1 MGVETRLV
9 LFGGSLVLG
18 RLEGGEPAAFGDLHL
33 TLILALFLLPTLVLL
48 AILQRRSE
56 WRRTLAELEE
66 KKQAR
71 EKGRTKGRLQTPEV
85 DLQKCIG
92 CGACLDACPEGK
104 VFSLIHGQAIVVQG
118 ALCVGHG
125 FCASACPVGGIAV
138 TVSDLETRRDLPVLA
153 ENLEAVGCPGLFL
166 AGELTGFALV
176 KTAIQHGQLVARE
189 VAARVAKWAPRPQ
202 PVLAAQATGPLG
214 SSDPWEESS
223 RQREWDLVIVGSG
236 PAGLSCALAAKEAG
250 LHFVVLERE
259 REIGGTVARYPRRK
273 MVLTQPVEIPGF
285 GLLKK
290 KSIEKEELIQLWKG
304 LAEDHGLPIR
314 FGEELVSVQREG
326 GAYRIRTQK
335 GEFWTPHVC
344 LALGRR
350 GTPRKLGVPGEDLPK
365 VAYSL
370 LDAQSYR
377 GEEILVVGGGD
388 SAVEA
393 AVGLSRQPGNRVV
406 LSYRRGAFNRI
417 KSRNEAK
424 LEEALQGGQLK
435 ILFESQVREIR
446 EDSVLLQ
453 VKGKDKLIRI
463 RNSHV
468 FIFAGGIPPFGQLEE
483 AGVSFD
489 PEVRK
494 AFSEPEPGRGL
505 VTPLLAVLLLSLG
518 GLLFWKGNE
527 GYYSLPLSERVLHPS
542 HEWLAPGRNLG
553 LLMGLVGTG
562 AILLNLFYL
571 FRKSRLGSWI
581 PGNLRAWM
589 NFHVGTGILSLLLIY
604 IHAGG
609 MPRQASGGFALLALA
624 VLVVTGGI
632 GRWFYAF
639 VPRAANGREL
649 QLDEV
654 RDKLRAV
661 ASEWD
666 TDQPGVGAR
675 IQAKIEKAI
684 QYGAWRNSFRA
695 RLVALLRARGTL
707 RRLLREVEEEL
718 QGARLGKPQVRRILF
733 LTRRAF
739 RAAMAA
745 AHFEEIRGLLATWRY
760 LHRWVALL
768 MVLLAALHIWDALH
782 YARLDLGLFLGG
794 WR

>member
-1 MGVETRLV
+1 MI
-9 LFGGSLVLG
+9 
-18 RLEGGEPAAFGDLHL
+18 
-33 TLILALFLLPTLVLL
+33 LISLFLLLPALVLL
-48 AILQRRSE
+48 ALLHRRSE
-56 WRRTLAELEE
+56 WRRTVRELGE
-66 KKQAR
+66 KKLAH
-71 EKGRTKGRLQTPEV
+71 EKGRAKGRLQTPEV

-125 FCASACPVGGIAV
+125 FCAAACPVGGIAV
-138 TVSDLETRRDLPVLA
+138 TVSDLETRQDLPVLG
-153 ENLEAVGCPGLFL
+153 ESFEAVGCPGLFL

-176 KTAIQHGQLVARE
+176 KTAIQHGQLVAE
-189 VAARVAKWAPRPQ
+189 EIARRVQQGVRRPQ
-202 PVLAAQATGPLG
+202 PVLAGVSPLG
-214 SSDPWEESS
+214 RGFSASKGLGAGEPVGEEL
-223 RQREWDLVIVGSG
+223 DLVIVGAG

-250 LHFVVLERE
+250 LRFVVLERE
-259 REIGGTVARYPRRK
+259 AEIGGTVARYPRRK
-273 MVLTQPVEIPGF
+273 MVLTQPVQIPGF
-285 GLLKK
+285 GILKK

-304 LAEDHGLPIR
+304 LAEAHELPIH
-314 FGEELVSVQREG
+314 FGKELESVQREG
-326 GAYRIRTQK
+326 EGYRIRTQER
-335 GEFWTPHVC
+335 EFWTPYVC

-350 GTPRKLGVPGEDLPK
+350 GTPRKLGVPGEELPK

-370 LDAQSYR
+370 LDAQSYQ
-377 GEEILVVGGGD
+377 GEDILVVGGGD

-406 LSYRRGAFNRI
+406 LSYRRKAFNRI
-417 KSRNEAK
+417 KARNEAK
-424 LEEALQGGQLK
+424 LEEALKGGQLK
-435 ILFESQVREIR
+435 ILFESRVRAIQE
-446 EDSVLLQ
+446 ESVLLD
-453 VKGKDKLIRI
+453 VVGKDRPIRI
-463 RNSHV
+463 RNRHV
-468 FIFAGGIPPFGQLEE
+468 FVFAGGVPPFGQLEK

-494 AFSEPEPGRGL
+494 AITEPDPGRGL
-505 VTPLLAVLLLSLG
+505 VTPLLAVLLLALG
-518 GLLFWKGNE
+518 ALLFWKGNE
-527 GYYSLPLSERVLHPS
+527 GYYALSLRERVLHPS
-542 HEWLAPGRNLG
+542 HDWLAPGRNLG
-553 LLMGLVGTG
+553 LLLGLFGTA
-562 AILLNLFYL
+562 AILMNLFYL

-604 IHAGG
+604 VHAGG
-609 MPRQASGGFALLALA
+609 LPRQASGGYAFFALC
-624 VLVVTGGI
+624 VLVITGGI

-654 RDKLRAV
+654 REKLRAI

-666 TDQPGVGAR
+666 TDQPGIGVR

-684 QYGAWRNSFRA
+684 QYGAWKHSFRA
-695 RLVALLRARGTL
+695 RLWALLRARRNL
-707 RRLLREVEEEL
+707 RSLLSEVEEEL
-718 QGARLGKPQVRRILF
+718 LASRLGRAQVRRILL
-733 LTRRAF
+733 LTRRAY

-768 MVLLAALHIWDALH
+768 MVLLALLHILDALR
-782 YARLDLGLFLGG
+782 YARLDLSVLWSLLLGG
-794 WR
+794 GS